1 MQVDTLKFEQD
12 VGLQTEDP
20 SIQDLATQTEI
31 ENWTRTWIYQVSQ
44 QLNSIET
51 HLISDS
57 QNLLSL
63 LEDMFNLNAELES
76 NQQKISEADLLKSLQ
91 KLQHQLKEKR
101 NELVHS
107 RQMNYLADEILNE
120 NDEFNITKL
129 LEIIPSKGP
138 FTKRLREAL
147 RIIQEQKN
155 NDEVRKTIKKIS
167 SFCLLIV

>member
-1 MQVDTLKFEQD
+1 
-12 VGLQTEDP
+12 
-20 SIQDLATQTEI
+20 
-31 ENWTRTWIYQVSQ
+31 
-44 QLNSIET
+44 
-51 HLISDS
+51 
-57 QNLLSL
+57 
-63 LEDMFNLNAELES
+63 MFNLNAELES

-155 NDEVRKTIKKIS
+155 NDEVRKTIEKLVV
-167 SFCLLIV
+167 FAF